1 MRRLIPFGL
10 FILGFLTLTATAW
23 ALSFQVPAG
32 FRIKPFAEG
41 LDRPRFMAVAP
52 KGELFVT
59 EIQKGQV
66 VVLTDKNQDGFAEEK
81 TVFAQSL
88 NRPHG
93 IAFYKNGLYVAE
105 TGRII
110 RYTYRPGQ
118 LVGEKPQVIV
128 DGLPPGGQHF
138 TRSLAFGPDNKL
150 YVSVGS
156 SCNSCKEESPD
167 RATILQYNPDGSGK
181 KIYARGLR
189 NAVGLSFDAQG
200 RLWATS
206 NGRDQLGDNIPPD
219 ELHRV
224 TEGMQAGWPFCHAGK
239 YPDPDPR
246 IARLGTCTQ
255 VNKPA
260 WNFQAHSAPL
270 GLTAYQG
277 KQFPKDY
284 QGDLII
290 AFHGSWNRSIPTGY
304 KLVRAH
310 IEGDKVTKVTNF
322 ITGWLDAN
330 QAVLGRPVDVVN
342 SPDGGLWVSD
352 DEEGK
357 IYKITY
363 GSKGGS

>member
-1 MRRLIPFGL
+1 VKRLILGL
-10 FILGFLTLTATAW
+10 FVFGSLLLPVSAQ
-23 ALSFQVPAG
+23 ALSLKVPAG

-41 LDRPRFMAVAP
+41 LDHPRFMAVSP

-59 EIQKGQV
+59 EIEKGQV
-66 VVLTDKNQDGFAEEK
+66 VVLTDKNQDGIAEAK
-81 TVFAQSL
+81 TIFAQGL

-93 IAFYKNGLYVAE
+93 IAFYKDWLYVGE
-105 TGRII
+105 TGRVV
-110 RYTYRPGQ
+110 RYAYRPGQ
-118 LVGEKPQVIV
+118 RPSQGIGGKPQVIV
-128 DGLPPGGQHF
+128 DGLPPGGQHS
-138 TRSLAFGPDNKL
+138 TRTLAFGPDNKL

-156 SCNSCKEESPD
+156 SCNSCKEESPE

-189 NAVGLSFDAQG
+189 NAVGLIFDGKG

-219 ELHRV
+219 ELHQV
-224 TEGMQAGWPFCHAGK
+224 TEGMQGGWPFCHAGK
-239 YPDPDPR
+239 YPDPDR
-246 IARLGTCTQ
+246 SLARLGSCSE

-270 GLTAYQG
+270 GLAAYQG

-310 IEGDKVTKVTNF
+310 MEGDRVTKVTDF
-322 ITGWLDAN
+322 ITGWLDSG
-330 QAVLGRPVDVVN
+330 QIISGRPVDVVN

-357 IYKITY
+357 IYKISY
-363 GSKGGS
+363 SKI